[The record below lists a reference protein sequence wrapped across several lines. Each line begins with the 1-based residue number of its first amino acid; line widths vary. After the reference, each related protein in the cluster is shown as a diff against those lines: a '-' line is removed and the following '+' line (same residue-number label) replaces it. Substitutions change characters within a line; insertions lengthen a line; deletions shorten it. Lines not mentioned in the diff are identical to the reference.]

1 MPDTLIKLAGRH
13 APQALRQAL
22 GALLSPAELQTLD
35 VLHADEAELTY
46 AYLDLAA
53 DAGPGP
59 ASPDPAARRDALR
72 RACLALCPEPELVG
86 LQCTLDLPG
95 HSARSRA
102 QWHYIVETDVR
113 PEAEDDFNAWYR
125 TEHMPGLAAV
135 PGTAWTRRYLS
146 TSAPRHYA
154 TYDLAARVYEKDS
167 LFAQAMK
174 MGELEA
180 LGFSW
185 RDEVAMDAGLE
196 AVTPAHV
203 RAVARQYLVDDTL
216 TVAVLDPQP
225 LTGAP
230 RSAAYISA
238 GPPPM

>member
-1 MPDTLIKLAGRH
+1 MPNTLIKLAGRH

-53 DAGPGP
+53 DAGPEL
-59 ASPDPAARRDALR
+59 ASPDPAARRDTLR

-95 HSARSRA
+95 HSAKARA

-154 TYDLAARVYEKDS
+154 AYDLAAR
-167 LFAQAMK
+167 
-174 MGELEA
+174 EA
-180 LGFSW
+180 FGSEPWL
-185 RDEVAMDAGLE
+185 A
-196 AVTPAHV
+196 V
-203 RAVARQYLVDDTL
+203 RATAWSSRVRPNFYNTRRTMFRRAEDLAQR
-216 TVAVLDPQP
+216 
-225 LTGAP
+225 
-230 RSAAYISA
+230 
-238 GPPPM
+238 